1 VPGPRR
7 PLHRAVDDVA
17 AQQGGENFPV
27 ALRLLPREPRAHLQS
42 IYGYARFVD
51 DLGDEAPGDRD
62 ALLDA
67 VDAELDLI
75 YAGRRPTLPV
85 LAALAPT
92 IAVRKLP
99 AQPFRDLVAANRMDQ
114 KVDRYPTWDDL
125 VAYCALSANPVGA
138 LVLHVA
144 DAATPEL
151 LALSDQVCTALQV
164 VEHLQDIGEDR
175 RAGRVYLP
183 QADLATYGVPEVDL
197 AAGSASPALRGL
209 VAYETRRAVDLL
221 AAGRPLVAGLHGW
234 AKVAVA
240 GYVGGGLAAAAGIRR
255 AHFDTLRQAVSPGR
269 PRTIIETL
277 RLMSART
284 PVGR

>member
-1 VPGPRR
+1 
-7 PLHRAVDDVA
+7 
-17 AQQGGENFPV
+17 
-27 ALRLLPREPRAHLQS
+27 
-42 IYGYARFVD
+42 
-51 DLGDEAPGDRD
+51 
-62 ALLDA
+62 
-67 VDAELDLI
+67 
-75 YAGRRPTLPV
+75 
-85 LAALAPT
+85 
-92 IAVRKLP
+92 
-99 AQPFRDLVAANRMDQ
+99 
-114 KVDRYPTWDDL
+114 
-125 VAYCALSANPVGA
+125 
-138 LVLHVA
+138 
-144 DAATPEL
+144 
-151 LALSDQVCTALQV
+151 LSDQVCTALQV
-164 VEHLQDIGEDR
+164 LEHLQDIGEDR

-183 QADLATYGVPEVDL
+183 QADLATYGVTEVDL